1 MYFRGKNVRIQADY
15 VFTKVDGDLF
25 TVRDLANDS
34 GGALTF
40 TRNAEQVLG
49 SAAREGTT
57 AYFKFYGDPNQDDF
71 TLAIYNEDE
80 ELVDQLAVSDLRM
93 TWQTALLLAIA
104 DVGRDSPDAIV
115 E

>member
-15 VFTKVDGDLF
+15 AFTKIDGDLF
-25 TVRDLANDS
+25 TVADLANDR
-34 GGALTF
+34 ATLTF
-40 TRNAEQVLG
+40 TRNAEEVLG

-57 AYFKFYGDPNQDDF
+57 AYFKFFGNPSQDDF
-71 TLAIYNEDE
+71 QLEIYNEDGE
-80 ELVDQLAVSDLRM
+80 MVDALFVSDLRM
-93 TWQTALLLAIA
+93 TWQMALLLAIA